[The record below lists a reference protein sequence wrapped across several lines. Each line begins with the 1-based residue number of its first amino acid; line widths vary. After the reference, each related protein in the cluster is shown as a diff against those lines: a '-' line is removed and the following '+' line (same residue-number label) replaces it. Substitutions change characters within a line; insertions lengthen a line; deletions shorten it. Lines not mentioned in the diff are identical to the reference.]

1 MAIGILGAYH
11 GLLKRE
17 LPDFVFVGELML
29 DGSVRGIRGAP
40 PIAPA
45 DTSTITAGTA
55 GAVRPDDGVRASLAF
70 WFVTVPSCPACGCRY
85 SR

>member
-1 MAIGILGAYH
+1 MTMGILGACN
-11 GLLKRE
+11 GLLTRE

-29 DGSVRGIRGAP
+29 DGAVRGIRGAL

-55 GAVRPDDGVRASLAF
+55 SSVRR
-70 WFVTVPSCPACGCRY
+70 
-85 SR
+85 